1 MRRPFTRALVVGL
14 GVLTFASAQS
24 AWPHLVFAAGR
35 TGAVR
40 LDGRSFADEQ
50 GPFLALGATLFW
62 ALWGERHDPDRL
74 DGNLAWLAARGVDY
88 VRLLGMIGGTSWEDR
103 EIDPDADDYW
113 TIVDRL
119 MDRLAR
125 HGLRA
130 QVTLFAE
137 ADAMM
142 PDAARRRE
150 FALAWADRARKDP
163 ERIILLEVANE
174 HWQNGLA
181 DIGELRDLGRRMGNR
196 TDTLIA
202 LSAPLDD
209 RICDVYE
216 GSAAD
221 IVTIHYS
228 RSSKGW
234 EAVEEPW
241 EWPDENVPCERTLPV
256 RVNNEPIGPQS
267 SVEADDDPS
276 RLVMS
281 YVTTFMAGNAAY
293 VLHAGA
299 GVRGGG
305 AADRALG
312 RAADFDDTPG
322 LDVALEGM
330 SRAREY
336 LPEDLASWTRIE
348 VSDKALPVRGLDRA
362 VREGAA
368 GAVYAVTSG
377 NRFVIA
383 ILDAR
388 RPISMTVEKLA
399 AIDVY
404 EAISGEH
411 RINRTFPAGE
421 TVRVDDAEAFVVTGR
436 LR

>member
-1 MRRPFTRALVVGL
+1 MRQSFTRAIVVAVCILL
-14 GVLTFASAQS
+14 GGGRSVVPSEL
-24 AWPHLVFAAGR
+24 LAAGR
-35 TGAVR
+35 TGAVH
-40 LDGRSFADEQ
+40 LEGRSFADAQ

-74 DGNLAWLAARGVDY
+74 DSNLAWLSARGIDY
-88 VRLLGMIGGTSWEDR
+88 VRILGMIGGTSWEDR
-103 EIDPDADDYW
+103 EIDPRAGDYW

-119 MDRLAR
+119 MERLDR

-130 QVTLFAE
+130 QVTVFAE
-137 ADAMM
+137 ADTMM
-142 PDAARRRE
+142 PEAARRRE
-150 FALAWADRARKDP
+150 FAQAWADRASKDP
-163 ERIILLEVANE
+163 ARIILLEVANE
-174 HWQNGLA
+174 HWQNGLG
-181 DIGELRDLGRRMGNR
+181 DIRELRDLGRRMGSR
-196 TDTLIA
+196 TETLLA

-209 RICDVYE
+209 RICEVYE
-216 GSAAD
+216 GSWAD
-221 IVTIHYS
+221 IATIHYS
-228 RSSKGW
+228 RSGKGW

-241 EWPDENVPCERTLPV
+241 EWPDENVPCERALPV
-256 RVNNEPIGPQS
+256 RVNNEPIGPES
-267 SVEADDDPS
+267 SVQADDDPA

-305 AADRALG
+305 AADRSLG
-312 RAADFDDTPG
+312 RSADFSDTPH
-322 LDVALEGM
+322 LQVALEGM

-336 LPEDLASWTRIE
+336 LPADLASWTRHE
-348 VSDKALPVRGLDRA
+348 ASDKALPIRGLDHA
-362 VREGAA
+362 VSEGAA
-368 GAVYAVTSG
+368 GAVYAATSG

-388 RPISMTVEKLA
+388 RPISMTVEKLT

-404 EAISGEH
+404 EPVSGEH
-411 RINRTFPAGE
+411 MIDRTFPAGE
-421 TVRVDDAEAFVVTGR
+421 TIRVDGAEAFVVTGR